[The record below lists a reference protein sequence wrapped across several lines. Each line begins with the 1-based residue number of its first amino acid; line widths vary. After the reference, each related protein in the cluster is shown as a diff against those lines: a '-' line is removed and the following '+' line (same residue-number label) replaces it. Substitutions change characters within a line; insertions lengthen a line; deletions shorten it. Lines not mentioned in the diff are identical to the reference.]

1 MSSIFLDQAQTADFL
16 KLSERTL
23 ERMRWHGDGPK
34 FCKLGRRVAYRQ
46 SDLLEWANARVFS
59 STTEAQQAKKAA
71 R

>member
-1 MSSIFLDQAQTADFL
+1 MESNEYLRQRQAADFL

-23 ERMRWHGDGPK
+23 ERWRLTGEGPK

-46 SDLLEWANARVFS
+46 ADLLAWAEARVFS
-59 STTEAQQAKKAA
+59 STTEAQQAGA

>member
-1 MSSIFLDQAQTADFL
+1 MEVVFLDQSQAALFL

-23 ERMRWHGDGPK
+23 ERLRWRGDGPK

-46 SDLLEWANARVFS
+46 ADLLNWAEARVFS
-59 STTEAQQAKKAA
+59 STTEAQQAGA